1 MSNHDATHE
10 SHAAGTP
17 DHDQAGQGRTPPL
30 EPKQRAVQAL
40 WVAHGG
46 EAGPSVAALED
57 AGFRVRET
65 AGIHDL
71 LESGVCPEV
80 VFVEHTSDDRW
91 LRAWRASRAAGG
103 DTLGV
108 LVVGAEP
115 DAAVLRE
122 ALHERLVDVVV
133 AGDLV
138 EMQIIAS
145 RLRRRVREHREQ
157 ARRLSRLR
165 RRCSRLEAS
174 RRELLRQVDGLAG
187 GVASAYESMA
197 RGMKL
202 QSMAAQFETILR
214 QDLDLE
220 SVLRTTLEYAL
231 KKVGSTNGAIFLPNS
246 CGDFTLGAY
255 VNFDLPRDTAETL
268 IAQLADTL
276 APACDSHRRPVAV
289 ARACDLG
296 VASID
301 QDHWLGDHAMTVQAC
316 WQDNECIA
324 VIAFFRD
331 LKHPFADDLMPTVNL
346 IAETFGRQLA
356 RVVRT
361 HHRHKPKEQF
371 GGGGGLMAA

>member
-1 MSNHDATHE
+1 MSNHEMHRE
-10 SHAAGTP
+10 SDAAGSSE
-17 DHDQAGQGRTPPL
+17 HDTGRGDPLPPL
-30 EPKQRAVQAL
+30 EPKRRAVEAL
-40 WVAHGG
+40 WVG
-46 EAGPSVAALED
+46 EVAEIGPSIAVLED
-57 AGFRVRET
+57 AGFIVRET

-71 LESGVCPEV
+71 LESGMAPEV
-80 VFVEHTSDDRW
+80 VFVEHTDDDRW
-91 LRAWRASRAAGG
+91 LRAWRAARAAGG
-103 DTLGV
+103 DPVGV
-108 LVVGAEP
+108 LVVRAEP
-115 DAAVLRE
+115 DATLLRL
-122 ALHERLVDVVV
+122 AIHERLADVVV
-133 AGDLV
+133 AGDLI
-138 EMQIIAS
+138 EMRIIAS
-145 RLRRRVREHREQ
+145 RLRRRVRERREQ
-157 ARRLSRLR
+157 SRRLSRLR

-187 GVASAYESMA
+187 GVQSAYESMA

-220 SVLRTTLEYAL
+220 SVLRATLEYAL
-231 KKVGSTNGAIFLPNS
+231 KKIGSTNGAIFLPNS

-255 VNFDLPRDTAETL
+255 VNVDLPRDTAETL

-276 APACDSHRRPVAV
+276 APACDGHRQVVA
-289 ARACDLG
+289 ASRASDLG
-296 VASID
+296 VASVTE
-301 QDHWLGDHAMTVQAC
+301 DHWLGDHAIAVQAC

-331 LKHPFADDLMPTVNL
+331 PKNPFWPDLLPTISL

>member
-1 MSNHDATHE
+1 MSNHDARRESKAPGTSDHE
-10 SHAAGTP
+10 ERPDAA
-17 DHDQAGQGRTPPL
+17 TPPL

-40 WVAHGG
+40 WVGHGG
-46 EAGPSVAALED
+46 DAGPAVAELE
-57 AGFRVRET
+57 AVGFCVRET

-71 LESGVCPEV
+71 LESGCCPEV
-80 VFVEHTSDDRW
+80 VFVEHTEDDRW
-91 LRAWRASRAAGG
+91 LRAWRATRAAGG
-103 DTLGV
+103 DALGV
-108 LVVGAEP
+108 LVARSQPE
-115 DAAVLRE
+115 AALLRT

-133 AGDLV
+133 AGDMV
-138 EMQIIAS
+138 EMRIIAA
-145 RLRRRVREHREQ
+145 RLRRRVREAREQ

-202 QSMAAQFETILR
+202 NSMATQFETILR

-220 SVLRTTLEYAL
+220 SVLRMTLEYAL
-231 KKVGSTNGAIFLPNS
+231 KKVGSTNGAIFLPDS

-268 IAQLADTL
+268 SSQLADTL
-276 APACDSHRRPVAV
+276 APACDGHRQPFAV
-289 ARACDLG
+289 SRASDLG
-296 VASID
+296 VTSITK
-301 QDHWLGDHAMTVQAC
+301 DHWLGDHAIVVQAC

-324 VIAFFRD
+324 VIAYFRD
-331 LKHPFADDLMPTVNL
+331 AKHPFSQDVLPTINL
-346 IAETFGRQLA
+346 IADTFGRQLA

-371 GGGGGLMAA
+371 GDGGGLMAA

>member
-1 MSNHDATHE
+1 MSNHEARRE
-10 SHAAGTP
+10 SKAPGTP
-17 DHDQAGQGRTPPL
+17 EHEQTPPL

-40 WVAHGG
+40 WVGHGG
-46 EAGPSVAALED
+46 EPGPGVALLEE
-57 AGFRVRET
+57 AGFCVRET
-65 AGIHDL
+65 AGIHEL
-71 LESGVCPEV
+71 LESGFCPEV
-80 VFVEHTSDDRW
+80 VFVEHTDDDRW
-91 LRAWRASRAAGG
+91 LRAWRATRAAGG
-103 DTLGV
+103 DALGV
-108 LVVGAEP
+108 LIVRQQPESGL
-115 DAAVLRE
+115 LRT

-138 EMQIIAS
+138 ELRIVAS
-145 RLRRRVREHREQ
+145 RLRRRVREARGQ
-157 ARRLSRLR
+157 ARRIGRLR

-187 GVASAYESMA
+187 GVASAYESIA

-202 QSMAAQFETILR
+202 QSTAAQFDAILR

-255 VNFDLPRDTAETL
+255 VNLDLPRDTAETL
-268 IAQLADTL
+268 ISQLADTL
-276 APACDSHRRPVAV
+276 APACDGHRQPFAATSASR
-289 ARACDLG
+289 LG

-301 QDHWLGDHAMTVQAC
+301 EDHWLGDHAIAVQAC

-331 LKHPFADDLMPTVNL
+331 SKRPFPQDLLPTINL

-361 HHRHKPKEQF
+361 HHRHKPKEQL

>member
-1 MSNHDATHE
+1 MSNHEAHRESEAAESFGHDANRGE
-10 SHAAGTP
+10 
-17 DHDQAGQGRTPPL
+17 QVPPL
-30 EPKQRAVQAL
+30 EPKRRAVQAL
-40 WVAHGG
+40 WVGDGA
-46 EAGPSVAALED
+46 EVGPSIAVLED

-65 AGIHDL
+65 AGIHEL
-71 LESGVCPEV
+71 LESGFVPEV
-80 VFVEHTSDDRW
+80 VFVEHTDDDRW
-91 LRAWRASRAAGG
+91 LRAWRAARAAGG
-103 DTLGV
+103 DAVGV
-108 LVVGAEP
+108 LVVRSEP
-115 DAAVLRE
+115 DASLLRV
-122 ALHERLVDVVV
+122 AMHERLADVVV
-133 AGDLV
+133 TGDLI
-138 EMQIIAS
+138 ELRIIAS

-187 GVASAYESMA
+187 GVASAYESIA

-202 QSMAAQFETILR
+202 NSMAAQFETILR

-231 KKVGSTNGAIFLPNS
+231 KKIGSTNGAIFLPNS

-268 IAQLADTL
+268 IAQLADSL
-276 APACDSHRRPVAV
+276 APACEGHRQVVAV
-289 ARACDLG
+289 PQACELG
-296 VASID
+296 VASVD
-301 QDHWLGDHAMTVQAC
+301 ADHWMGDHALAVQAC

-331 LKHPFADDLMPTVNL
+331 PKHPFGKELLPTISL
-346 IAETFGRQLA
+346 IADTFGRQLA